1 MMDDQSV
8 NATVRPPK
16 EPSEW
21 FAHRL
26 RLLFESIIVQLP
38 HALDPE
44 QVEGIHAMRVATR
57 RLRSAFRDV
66 WLFLD
71 SHPSKRAAR
80 DIKALADALGEVRDE
95 DVAIGEYE
103 RLGSE
108 CDDPRISEGISALIV
123 AHQER
128 REAAFSD
135 LQKELSVDFQQNLR
149 HSFETLL
156 EDVLTELAKHENTS
170 VPSIGRSVIGSRLDE
185 LTALGIGLHNPFD
198 QKTLH
203 DARIATKRLRYA
215 IDLFSECWNDTVKPF
230 SVECARMQ
238 GFLGDAHDRDIWI
251 DSLYRMIKSRK
262 RSTDADNPEF
272 DVAAWM
278 ISEYIRERTKKYREG
293 LKLWSEWR
301 VNGFGRSL
309 SKAIST
315 E

>member
-1 MMDDQSV
+1 MDDEGGTK
-8 NATVRPPK
+8 TVRLPNDPAV
-16 EPSEW
+16 W
-21 FAHRL
+21 FARRL
-26 RLLFESIIVQLP
+26 RLLFGAIIGQLP
-38 HALDPE
+38 NALDPA
-44 QVEGIHAMRVATR
+44 QIEGIHDMRVATR
-57 RLRSAFRDV
+57 RLRSALRDV

-71 SHPSKRAAR
+71 NHQAKRSAR
-80 DIKALADALGEVRDE
+80 NFKALADSLGEVRDE

-103 RLGSE
+103 RLASE
-108 CDDPRISEGISALIV
+108 CGDPQISEGISRLLD
-123 AHQER
+123 AHRER

-135 LQKELSVDFQQNLR
+135 LQKELSVDFQQHLH
-149 HSFETLL
+149 HSFETSL
-156 EDVLTELAKHENTS
+156 EDLLNELASHKNTS
-170 VPSIGRSVIGSRLDE
+170 MPTIGRSVITARLDE

-238 GFLGDAHDRDIWI
+238 GFLGDAHDRDVWI
-251 DSLYRMIKSRK
+251 DSLYRLIRSKK

-272 DVAAWM
+272 DAAAWM
-278 ISEYIRERTKKYREG
+278 ISEYIRERTKKYRDG

-301 VNGFGRSL
+301 VNGFASYLRE
-309 SKAIST
+309 AIAP